1 MEPNRLKREISVLGV
16 ALLLGTG
23 AALPAHADWSWDWAT
38 GPSLAEKTRAAR
50 KQEGRD
56 WSIDLTT
63 YLWAASMDG
72 TMGIPPTGD
81 IPVSSTFEGLR
92 SKLSAGFAGIID
104 IRYRRWHIISD
115 NNWLRL
121 KDNVGV
127 SILGRDTAHVEL
139 DSAFGTAGAAYELPL
154 DKSFALDLYLAA
166 RWWYMSSAVNVSGTP
181 PPLSGEAKTVWADA
195 VVGARI
201 RYPITD
207 KWRVAFSGDVGAG
220 QADLDWMVYGGLTYM
235 FNDCI
240 GATAGY
246 RILGVDYSDSA
257 FTYDMK
263 MHGLVLGL
271 NLAY

>member
-1 MEPNRLKREISVLGV
+1 
-16 ALLLGTG
+16 
-23 AALPAHADWSWDWAT
+23 
-38 GPSLAEKTRAAR
+38 
-50 KQEGRD
+50 
-56 WSIDLTT
+56 
-63 YLWAASMDG
+63 
-72 TMGIPPTGD
+72 
-81 IPVSSTFEGLR
+81 
-92 SKLSAGFAGIID
+92 
-104 IRYRRWHIISD
+104 
-115 NNWLRL
+115 
-121 KDNVGV
+121 
-127 SILGRDTAHVEL
+127 
-139 DSAFGTAGAAYELPL
+139 
-154 DKSFALDLYLAA
+154 
-166 RWWYMSSAVNVSGTP
+166 MSSAVNVSGTP

-207 KWRVAFSGDVGAG
+207 KWRVALWGDVGAG
-220 QADLDWMVYGGLTYM
+220 EADLDWMVYGGLTYM